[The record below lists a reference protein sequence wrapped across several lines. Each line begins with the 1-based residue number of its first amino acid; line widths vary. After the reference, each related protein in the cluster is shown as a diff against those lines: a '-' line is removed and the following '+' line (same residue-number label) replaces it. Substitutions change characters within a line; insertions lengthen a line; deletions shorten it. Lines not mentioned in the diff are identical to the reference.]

1 MVEFRAPSS
10 LHKGLDSLESALRCL
25 IVITSDFFGQP
36 EPMPF
41 RKVITFCYSWVC
53 FQGTALSFKSRDT
66 VCGFGN
72 NISSALVKVTG
83 QAFLKAPTEARQRTA
98 LCFAQ
103 WWPDVC
109 CHCLWPPR
117 LCHRTESLIS
127 ISESAAEFLLVTCRG
142 HRHRDRDGGSWD
154 RLLGSPAC
162 HA

>member
-66 VCGFGN
+66 DCGFGN
-72 NISSALVKVTG
+72 NIPSALVKVTSKLSSRPRPKQG
-83 QAFLKAPTEARQRTA
+83 REQRCVLHNGGRTFVVTACGLPAFVTGLN
-98 LCFAQ
+98 L
-103 WWPDVC
+103 
-109 CHCLWPPR
+109 
-117 LCHRTESLIS
+117 SLAS
-127 ISESAAEFLLVTCRG
+127 QKVPQSFFWSRARG